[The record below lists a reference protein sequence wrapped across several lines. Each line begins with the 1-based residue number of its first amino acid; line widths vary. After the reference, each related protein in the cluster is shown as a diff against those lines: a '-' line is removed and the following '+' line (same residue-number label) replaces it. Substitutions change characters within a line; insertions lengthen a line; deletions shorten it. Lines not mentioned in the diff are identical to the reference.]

1 MTRVAVLHPCVRCA
15 EASGAMRPA
24 RSRCP
29 RCWRWL
35 CEEHLPGRAAA
46 SWPERLP
53 DLLAGRLPDPVADHP
68 DDHGSGHGSGHR
80 SDHRSGHRSGH
91 RSDQASGRR
100 SDGPVASRALMAG
113 DACRSCAVHAL
124 GPLVPPVRLTTRM
137 AVVSAVSVLGMLACA
152 VTALAL
158 AMAVGLGGE
167 LTVLG
172 MLVAEMLGG
181 ALAGRHAERRVDAWL
196 EARARTRRARR
207 LPSARLLPGRARRA
221 R

>member
-1 MTRVAVLHPCVRCA
+1 MNSVAVLHPCVRCA

-46 SWPERLP
+46 SWPDRLP
-53 DLLAGRLPDPVADHP
+53 DLLAGRLPDHLADPLDDHP
-68 DDHGSGHGSGHR
+68 SG
-80 SDHRSGHRSGH
+80 HRSGHRSGH
-91 RSDQASGRR
+91 HSDHGSGRR
-100 SDGPVASRALMAG
+100 ADGPVASRALMAG
-113 DACRSCAVHAL
+113 GACRSCSVHAL

-137 AVVSAVSVLGMLACA
+137 AVVSGVSVLGMLVSA
-152 VTALAL
+152 VSVLGL

-167 LTVLG
+167 LTVLS
-172 MLVAEMLGG
+172 MLVAEMTGG
-181 ALAGRHAERRVDAWL
+181 AVAGRHAERRVDAWL

-207 LPSARLLPGRARRA
+207 LPSARLLPARGRRA

>member
-1 MTRVAVLHPCVRCA
+1 MSSVAVLHPCVRCA

-53 DLLAGRLPDPVADHP
+53 DLLAGRLPDHLADHL
-68 DDHGSGHGSGHR
+68 DDNGSGHGAVR
-80 SDHRSGHRSGH
+80 ASGHRSGH
-91 RSDQASGRR
+91 ASGRR
-100 SDGPVASRALMAG
+100 SDNPVASRALMAG
-113 DACRSCAVHAL
+113 SACRSCAVHAL

-137 AVVSAVSVLGMLACA
+137 AVVSAVSVLGMLVSA

-181 ALAGRHAERRVDAWL
+181 ALAGRHAERRVDTWL